1 MDLRS
6 QIKTSELHGS
16 DKTITDSKAFVGRK
30 LSTETSFSVCLMCVC
45 IHRAALCS
53 SVKSEGSGSWRPEL
67 KSKLYHSLKACLSVP
82 IPTHKAIRTEN
93 TSLGEQL
100 WGRSLSLQPE
110 AHGVCSWTLQHKTNK
125 NPPNLEFN
133 DLCRLRSCD
142 SGKWPKLS
150 ASLPPQERNKRKHCM
165 WKCLLD

>member
-53 SVKSEGSGSWRPEL
+53 SVKSEGSGS
-67 KSKLYHSLKACLSVP
+67 
-82 IPTHKAIRTEN
+82 
-93 TSLGEQL
+93 
-100 WGRSLSLQPE
+100 
-110 AHGVCSWTLQHKTNK
+110 
-125 NPPNLEFN
+125 
-133 DLCRLRSCD
+133 
-142 SGKWPKLS
+142 
-150 ASLPPQERNKRKHCM
+150 
-165 WKCLLD
+165 